1 MVLKNTI
8 NKNTI
13 IDENAKVLRDFLTD
27 IKCLEPIK
35 DRAERFNLFDVFGFA
50 RKETRHS
57 YFLKWLL
64 DPKENHGLGDSFIRE
79 LLAHLVS
86 SEPDRYGDRA
96 FDLLMMDCSDF
107 SVQRE
112 TKDIDLFLLSEAK
125 SVVIIIENKIGSHEH
140 ASTGFDSQLDKYRTY
155 IEGSFSRIKTK
166 IYVYLTPQEESPSDP
181 DNWQVLSYST
191 IVGIIEELFADNKD
205 RLAPDVKVLIQ
216 NYIDIIRRDIVE
228 DNELNNLCNEI
239 YRKHR
244 KALDLIYSHS
254 DMGMNPTMRVLT
266 EVLRELSDDG
276 KIEYDPKDRT
286 VFHTPTM
293 TEYLPKLNEPK
304 SSWNSNYTYN
314 YWFKIDDERISLV
327 FEIGYLGVEDTTK
340 AKLDG
345 LFKTRHPKN
354 KKKTDKYKRLETT
367 KWVELDEYDEDKKKD
382 IIKQLINEEVLK
394 KEPSWIEECKDYLN
408 KNASV

>member
-1 MVLKNTI
+1 MDKNV
-8 NKNTI
+8 I
-13 IDENAKVLRDFLTD
+13 IDEDAKVLRDFLTD

-50 RKETRHS
+50 RNEIRHS
-57 YFLKWLL
+57 FFLKWLL
-64 DPKENHGLGDSFIRE
+64 DPKENHGLGDLFIRA
-79 LLAHLVS
+79 LLVHLVS

-112 TKDIDLFLLSEAK
+112 TKNIDLFLLSETKGVA
-125 SVVIIIENKIGSHEH
+125 ITIENKIGSHEH

-155 IEGSFSRIKTK
+155 VEETFLKIETK
-166 IYVYLTPQEESPSDP
+166 IYVYLTPQEESPSDSE
-181 DNWQVLSYST
+181 NWQGMSYST
-191 IVGIIEELFADNKD
+191 IVEIIEELLEDNKN

-216 NYIDIIRRDIVE
+216 NYIAIIRRDIVE

-239 YRKHR
+239 YKKHR

-266 EVLRELSDDG
+266 ETLTELSNEG
-276 KIEYDPKDRT
+276 KIEYDPKDRAS
-286 VFHTPTM
+286 FHTPKM
-293 TEYLPKLNEPK
+293 TEYLPKLSEPN
-304 SSWNSNYTYN
+304 SSWGTNYAYC
-314 YWFKIDDERISLV
+314 YWFKIDDEKISLV
-327 FEIGYLGVEDTTK
+327 FEIGSWGVDETTK

-354 KKKTDKYKRLETT
+354 KKETYKYKRLETY
-367 KWVELDEYDEDKKKD
+367 KWVKLDEYDEDEKKERIRK
-382 IIKQLINEEVLK
+382 LIMDDVLK
-394 KEPSWIEECKDYLN
+394 KELSWIQESEAYLGQHRP
-408 KNASV
+408 KHA